1 MKGIYD
7 QIHSFFYKIFSSKQ
21 WKFRKGYNEP
31 HAIIALIK
39 KWKTSVSNGDG
50 NYFDKSSPVFIYNYL
65 SNRKERLKVHDSFS
79 SWSEI
84 LFENPQGLILGPLL
98 FKIFICDKINFLVD
112 FEIAD
117 YADGSTPFSA
127 KHDCQ
132 SAADELEIS
141 YSILF
146 IWLNSN
152 YMKTNTEKSYLLL
165 SVNNNLTANTDGNMI
180 ESKENQALPGII
192 IDTNFFFNKTI
203 NNLYKKATAEA
214 SCSC

>member
-1 MKGIYD
+1 M
-7 QIHSFFYKIFSSKQ
+7 
-21 WKFRKGYNEP
+21 
-31 HAIIALIK
+31 
-39 KWKTSVSNGDG
+39 
-50 NYFDKSSPVFIYNYL
+50 
-65 SNRKERLKVHDSFS
+65 
-79 SWSEI
+79 
-84 LFENPQGLILGPLL
+84 L

-132 SAADELEIS
+132 SAVDELQIS

-146 IWLNSN
+146 IWLKNN
-152 YMKTNTEKSYLLL
+152 YMKMNTEKSYLLL
-165 SVNNNLTANTDGNMI
+165 SANNNLTANI
-180 ESKENQALPGII
+180 VESKKNQALPGII

-203 NNLYKKATAEA
+203 NNLYKKATAKA

>member
-1 MKGIYD
+1 M
-7 QIHSFFYKIFSSKQ
+7 
-21 WKFRKGYNEP
+21 
-31 HAIIALIK
+31 
-39 KWKTSVSNGDG
+39 
-50 NYFDKSSPVFIYNYL
+50 
-65 SNRKERLKVHDSFS
+65 
-79 SWSEI
+79 
-84 LFENPQGLILGPLL
+84 
-98 FKIFICDKINFLVD
+98 VD

-152 YMKTNTEKSYLLL
+152 YVKTNTEKSYLLL